1 MELKRKLSLG
11 EKRLR
16 INFNDIL
23 TNECTDELKLKY
35 DLAVVINKIDAIE
48 QNGSEHGRLK
58 AEAMTNIENA
68 SMWITKAF
76 TYDN

>member
-1 MELKRKLSLG
+1 MELKRELSLG

-16 INFNDIL
+16 INFDDIL
-23 TNECTDELKLKY
+23 TNECSEHLKLKY
-35 DLAVVINKIDAIE
+35 ECAKIINRIDALE

-58 AEAMTNIENA
+58 SLAMTDIENA

-76 TYDN
+76 TYEN